1 MSVQNAQIDKPYAL
15 RLQYAVML
23 AIQRASQILGS
34 QAKLA
39 KTLQVSPMAVSQW
52 KGRIPAE
59 RVLQIYRVTSGK
71 VTPHEMRPDLYPDA
85 FYRPQL

>member
-1 MSVQNAQIDKPYAL
+1 MYVFH
-15 RLQYAVML
+15 LQYAVMS
-23 AIQRASQILGS
+23 AIQRASEILGS

-59 RVLQIYRVTSGK
+59 RVLAIYHATEGQIS
-71 VTPHEMRPDLYPDA
+71 PHEMRPDIYPDPA
-85 FYRPQL
+85 WRP